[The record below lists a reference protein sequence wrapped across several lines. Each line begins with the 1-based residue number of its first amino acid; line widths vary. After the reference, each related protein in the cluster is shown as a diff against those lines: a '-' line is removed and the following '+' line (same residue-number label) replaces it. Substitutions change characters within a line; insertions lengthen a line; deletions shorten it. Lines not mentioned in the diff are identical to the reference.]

1 MSNKDILITQ
11 LKYNMRPF
19 MMLSEEEQQ
28 VLRGL
33 PDNLQVLGR
42 HGEWQAKVIN
52 ARYYRG
58 EIYRVE
64 PFFPC

>member
-1 MSNKDILITQ
+1 MSSKNILITQ

-19 MMLSEEEQQ
+19 MMLSEEEQRA
-28 VLRGL
+28 LISL
-33 PDNLQVLGR
+33 PDNLQVLGDN
-42 HGEWQAKVIN
+42 GEWKAKILET
-52 ARYYRG
+52 YSRG